1 MRKPSEIKLGWTK
14 GSGLVSRFRG
24 SRVFQATLDDH
35 CLSGQKIS
43 RRNKISLSLSISARS
58 FISYITLVRVK
69 YCLFSEYF
77 NLFMLLEPFRHR
89 APKISCFFFFKM
101 KKGVRKCFV
110 TSTPLQS
117 QVHSFFSTH
126 FLFIILAPF
135 FLFVIKN
142 IYIGKWVVNFC
153 PVIKGS
159 SRYWLSSS
167 NYLYLIQ
174 STEQYIVKYI
184 ACTCS

>member
-69 YCLFSEYF
+69 YCLFSEYL
-77 NLFMLLEPFRHR
+77 NLSMLLEPFRHR
-89 APKISCFFFFKM
+89 APKISCFFFVFFFKM

-142 IYIGKWVVNFC
+142 IYIGKWVVTFV
-153 PVIKGS
+153 PLLKVLQDIGFQV
-159 SRYWLSSS
+159 L
-167 NYLYLIQ
+167 
-174 STEQYIVKYI
+174 TTYIWFSQLNN
-184 ACTCS
+184 TS